1 MIYLNRKTRIV
12 LVVIL
17 VALYFD
23 QHPGPPLTNIHFRES
38 VDLYLGMMHGS
49 SQIIQDLG
57 DRIYASFQI
66 TFHQFIF

>member
-1 MIYLNRKTRIV
+1 MIDLNRKVLIV
-12 LVVIL
+12 LVVVL
-17 VALYFD
+17 EALYFD
-23 QHPGPPLTNIHFRES
+23 QHPGLPFTNVHFRES

-49 SQIIQDLG
+49 SQMIQDLG

>member
-1 MIYLNRKTRIV
+1 MIDLNRKVLIV

-23 QHPGPPLTNIHFRES
+23 QHPGLPLTNVHFRES

-49 SQIIQDLG
+49 SQMIQDLG
-57 DRIYASFQI
+57 DRIYAGFQI
-66 TFHQFIF
+66 TFHPFIF